1 MISTTQIF
9 VSNWLTRF
17 GIEHGFIGWPGPEDL
32 TPEIVNWLDDET
44 LSELYVALTYLSQDW
59 KARKGHALA
68 GELIYEIEKRD
79 IRELETI
86 NRRDAIKRRPN
97 RKANE
102 YSYAA
107 A

>member
-44 LSELYVALTYLSQDW
+44 LNELYVALTCLCEDW

-68 GELIYEIEKRD
+68 AELIAEIEKRD
-79 IRELETI
+79 IRELAAMSQRGI
-86 NRRDAIKRRPN
+86 IKRRPMRRAERN
-97 RKANE
+97 
-102 YSYAA
+102 YAA